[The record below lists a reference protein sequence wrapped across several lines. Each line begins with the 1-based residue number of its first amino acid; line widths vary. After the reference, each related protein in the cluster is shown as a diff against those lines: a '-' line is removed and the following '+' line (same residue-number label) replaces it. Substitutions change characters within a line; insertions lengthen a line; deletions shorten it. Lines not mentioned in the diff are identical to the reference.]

1 MRRLITTM
9 AQQAGP
15 RRFAPLQHGIA
26 ADQTNNLPK
35 LKGVVFDV
43 DGTLCLPSEPQN
55 HMFGEMRAVLGI
67 PKSVDILEHV
77 YSLTPRSAQDEAM
90 ESIRAIERREMARQ
104 TPQPGLAELMAYLD
118 ARGVP
123 KAICTR
129 NFDAPVHHLLTKF
142 LPGSVFHP
150 VVTREFRPPKPDPAG
165 ILFIARSW
173 GLVRSADDLGP
184 ERTEQVRRMVENED
198 SAQASPRIKE
208 GALDKE
214 KVLAEDA
221 RNGKLQERE
230 VVEHVGDASG
240 LIMVGDSIDD
250 MTAGRKAGAATVLLV
265 NKANEHLS
273 EHAHTDMTITKLDEL
288 VHMLERGFAGREIPE
303 N

>member
-1 MRRLITTM
+1 MRRLISTM
-9 AQQAGP
+9 AQQASP

-26 ADQTNNLPK
+26 ADQISNLPK

-43 DGTLCLPSEPQN
+43 DGTLCEPQN
-55 HMFGEMRAVLGI
+55 HMFGEMRSVLGI

-77 YSLTPRSAQDEAM
+77 YSLSPRAAQDEAM

-118 ARGVP
+118 RRGVP

-129 NFDAPVHHLLTKF
+129 NFDAPVNHLLTKF

-150 VVTREFRPPKPDPAG
+150 VITREFRPPKPDPAG

-173 GLVRSADDLGP
+173 GLVRQVAAAANPEENGAREEKPPGTADDAN
-184 ERTEQVRRMVENED
+184 QV
-198 SAQASPRIKE
+198 A
-208 GALDKE
+208 
-214 KVLAEDA
+214 
-221 RNGKLQERE
+221 
-230 VVEHVGDASG
+230 DASG

-265 NKANEHLS
+265 NKTNEHLS
-273 EHAHTDMTITKLDEL
+273 EHAHTDMVITKLDEL
-288 VHMLERGFAGREIPE
+288 VHLLEKGFAGRHITE

>member
-1 MRRLITTM
+1 
-9 AQQAGP
+9 
-15 RRFAPLQHGIA
+15 
-26 ADQTNNLPK
+26 
-35 LKGVVFDV
+35 
-43 DGTLCLPSEPQN
+43 
-55 HMFGEMRAVLGI
+55 MFGEMRSVLGI

-77 YSLTPRSAQDEAM
+77 YSLSPRAAQDEAM

-118 ARGVP
+118 RRGVP

-129 NFDAPVHHLLTKF
+129 NFDAPVNHLLTKF

-150 VVTREFRPPKPDPAG
+150 VITREFRPPKPDPAG

-173 GLVRSADDLGP
+173 GLMQVKDGAPEEKPREAAD
-184 ERTEQVRRMVENED
+184 
-198 SAQASPRIKE
+198 
-208 GALDKE
+208 GA
-214 KVLAEDA
+214 DA
-221 RNGKLQERE
+221 
-230 VVEHVGDASG
+230 VADASG

-273 EHAHTDMTITKLDEL
+273 EHAHTDMVITKLDEL
-288 VHMLERGFAGREIPE
+288 VHLLERGFAGRHITE